1 MDFYQDIVH
10 GSGRLE
16 NVNIELYMKR
26 NTILAI
32 IAIALLA
39 IGFGPY
45 LLLLLPIIPIAYFII
60 KRKERTEV
68 PRVTYATVEETKQRY
83 GEPDDVVVLDASR
96 ANEIPTLILF
106 YPNRDLAIIAGEEL
120 KLSSLMSVM
129 PKNMA
134 TPYTVDEYAVII
146 GTNDPLRPTI
156 ELRVGYGAVLASEI
170 AAQIDT
176 YIHQNGD

>member
-1 MDFYQDIVH
+1 
-10 GSGRLE
+10 
-16 NVNIELYMKR
+16 MKR
-26 NTILAI
+26 NIVLAVIAI
-32 IAIALLA
+32 ILLTFYLVTYAGPYGLLMLLA
-39 IGFGPY
+39 IP
-45 LLLLLPIIPIAYFII
+45 LAYFLLRIRE
-60 KRKERTEV
+60 KTETTG
-68 PRVTYATVEETKQRY
+68 VTYASVEEVEQKY

-96 ANEIPTLILF
+96 ANEIPALILF